1 MSSTPEQDIVIPARD
16 GRPFEAKA
24 GQYITLIDLEG
35 QQVGDFVALN
45 ADDHGERLSTCY
57 TRSDLRRIY
66 VREGDQLSSNLRRP
80 IVEIVEDQ
88 VGRHDIT
95 YAACDR
101 RRYEIAF
108 GVADHPNCQDNLSA
122 ALSRFG
128 VERWQVPEPFNMFQN
143 TTIGPNGELVTEAPL
158 SRPGD
163 RIVLRAL
170 MDVVGAVS
178 ACAQDRT
185 PTNGFNPTS
194 LRLLITDERP

>member
-1 MSSTPEQDIVIPARD
+1 MSSTPGQDIVIPAKD

-45 ADDHGERLSTCY
+45 AEDHGERLSTCY

-66 VREGDQLSSNLRRP
+66 VREGDRLFTNLRRP
-80 IVEIVEDQ
+80 IVEIIEDR

-95 YAACDR
+95 IAACDR

-108 GVADHPNCQDNLSA
+108 GIENHANCQDNLTA

-128 VERWQVPEPFNMFQN
+128 VERWQVPEPFNIFQH
-143 TTIGPNGELVTEAPL
+143 TTVAPDGELVTEAPL
-158 SRPGD
+158 SRAGD

-170 MDVVGAVS
+170 MDIVGAVS
-178 ACAQDRT
+178 ACPQDQT
-185 PTNGFNPTS
+185 PTNNFNPTS
-194 LRLLITDERP
+194 LRLMITDERP